1 MTLRNESTI
10 MNIVKYW
17 KHILPHVNEVTEYVS
32 PEGILEA
39 HTVSRSLSDAEA
51 VFYLTV
57 CNEELYEHYVRL
69 WKDSKEERARTH
81 MLLAAKRKLV
91 KLNYAA
97 IKKKLRI

>member
-1 MTLRNESTI
+1 MTRDESVI
-10 MNIVKYW
+10 INIAKYW

-39 HTVSRSLSDAEA
+39 HTVSRSFTNAEA
-51 VFYLTV
+51 VFYLTT
-57 CNEELYEHYVRL
+57 CTEELYEHYVRL

-81 MLLAAKRKLV
+81 MLLAAKRKLI

-97 IKKKLRI
+97 TKKKMRI